1 MLLFLISFVAGA
13 LTVLAPCILPLL
25 PVVIGG
31 SLSGDSKGVFNKKKA
46 FTIIISLGLSV
57 IIFTLLLKVSTLFIG
72 IPEYVWKWISGG
84 IVILLG
90 IITIFPS
97 LWESQ
102 FIASLSARSNI
113 LLGKGDQK
121 NNFYGDII
129 VGASLGP
136 IFSTCSPTYFIV
148 LATVLPVSLFL
159 GLIYLFSY
167 TIGLCLALFVVSIVG
182 QKIVDK
188 LGIVAD
194 SRSWFKRSLG
204 IVFLLVGI
212 AIIGG
217 LDKKVQIYL
226 LDAGIFDVTKI
237 EQKLLEKNVEAS
249 DEFLDVNIV
258 KNLSED
264 NIRTNQVD
272 KQNQIES
279 TQYLSVT
286 QKNSKYRKVVELS
299 SIDGYI
305 NTNGQKITLESLKG
319 KVVLL
324 DIWTYSCI
332 NCQRTIPYIN
342 TWYAKYKNQGLEVVG
357 LHTPEFAFEK
367 IEENVEKAV
376 NKFGII
382 YPVVMDNDYSTWS
395 ALGNQY
401 WPRKYLIDVDG
412 YIIYDHIGEGAY
424 EETERAIQYAL
435 KERLSRSSMSGSVSE
450 DISNPSSLV
459 VVDSGKVKSPEVY
472 FGALR
477 NKLLSNGL
485 SGKVGEQSLAIPV
498 ITFPNVLYLDGIW
511 DITEEYAENKSQA
524 SIIFNYEAKNVY
536 MAAGATN
543 GVEIQVYKDNI
554 FIKKIMVSDESLYQL
569 IDDSDYGKHILKI
582 LIPKSGLKAF
592 TFTFG

>member
-435 KERLSRSSMSGSVSE
+435 KERLSRSSISGSVSE
-450 DISNPSSLV
+450 DISNPSSLI

-543 GVEIQVYKDNI
+543 GAEIQVYKDNI